1 MASLFNFRCT
11 TQTARFGAVVINI
24 NSESRPSQLQVV
36 CVSGTIDIEGE
47 SGSILGIPV
56 SAITLLAGQSMNF
69 NEDSYARVTITIAAG
84 SVYQL
89 ISNQ

>member
-11 TQTARFGAVVINI
+11 TQTAEDAVVINI

-36 CVSGTIDIEGE
+36 CVSGAIDITGA
-47 SGSILGIPV
+47 SGSILGIEV

-69 NEDSYARVTITIAAG
+69 NEDSYARVTITIARG